1 MKSPGI
7 PKCSG
12 LPAIEFFKD
21 KFVESM
27 GSLLFGM
34 TGLKK
39 AHVKTSEASF
49 LTKVILPELRV
60 QSLRSKFM
68 VQSQTALGCG
78 LSTASKSKR
87 SRLAKG
93 DDSGLLLSPWLL
105 PGGFIIRQVPHSMA
119 FAGRPSSY

>member
-1 MKSPGI
+1 
-7 PKCSG
+7 
-12 LPAIEFFKD
+12 
-21 KFVESM
+21 M

-93 DDSGLLLSPWLL
+93 GRQRSPALAVA
-105 PGGFIIRQVPHSMA
+105 P
-119 FAGRPSSY
+119 AGRLHHPAGPSLDGFCGASFVLLIPSELVCSFIDVILGTQFDER